1 MYFDNNYAVPAGWQ
15 KLSIGQIC
23 KKFTSGGTPS
33 RKNLDFYINGT
44 IPWVKTK
51 ELNDGYIADV
61 EEFITEEALSNS
73 SAKKLPKDTVLM
85 AMYGATV
92 GKLGILPFDAACNQ
106 ACAAMVVD
114 EGFSDFKF
122 LFYLLKNWRSEIIS
136 QATGA
141 AQQNLSGELVRNFEF
156 DFPPVEIQNAIGEL
170 LGTLDEKIRVNQQIA
185 STLEQIA
192 QTVFKSWFLDFD
204 PVHAKARGAQPVG
217 MNAETAALFP
227 DSIEES
233 ELGNIPKGWKVG
245 TISNLCSRIANGS
258 TPLRSNQSF
267 WEGGDIPWFK
277 TGELDDGYVL
287 TSGERITSMGLDNSS
302 CKIFPANTV
311 LIALY
316 GATIGRLGIISN
328 DAAFNQACCAMIA
341 KDEVGLP
348 FLFLS
353 LFSRKLL
360 FVNSGMGAAQQNI
373 SKEIVENCPLV
384 IPTEKVLLEFDDLMA
399 PIFEKLKSIRFE
411 NQALG
416 ELRDSLL
423 PRLISGELEIPAE
436 LLEA

>member
-1 MYFDNNYAVPAGWQ
+1 MYFDNDYAVPVGWQ

-61 EEFITEEALSNS
+61 EELITEEALSNS

-92 GKLGILPFDAACNQ
+92 GKLGILPFEAACNQ

-114 EGFSDFKF
+114 EEFSDFKF
-122 LFYLLKNWRSEIIS
+122 LFYLLKNWRSEIIA

-170 LGTLDEKIRVNQQIA
+170 LGTLDEKIRANKQIA

-192 QTVFKSWFLDFD
+192 QTVFKSWFVDFD
-204 PVHAKARGAQPVG
+204 PVHTKARGEQPLG
-217 MNAETAALFP
+217 MDAETAALFP
-227 DSIEES
+227 DSFEDS
-233 ELGNIPKGWKVG
+233 ELGPIPAGWKVSPISECSKVVVGG
-245 TISNLCSRIANGS
+245 TPSRKVDEYWDGMV
-258 TPLRSNQSF
+258 
-267 WEGGDIPWFK
+267 PWINSGK
-277 TGELDDGYVL
+277 TNEFRVTQPSEYITELGVQKSAAKLMPVGTTIMAMTGATLGQFSRMEIQACGTQNVIGILDDGTWPNEFIYF
-287 TSGERITSMGLDNSS
+287 T
-302 CKIFPANTV
+302 
-311 LIALY
+311 IALAMDKVLS
-316 GATIGRLGIISN
+316 GATGGAQQHVSKSIVEE
-328 DAAFNQACCAMIA
+328 IA
-341 KDEVGLP
+341 VVNPGHALSVRFAEVVLP
-348 FLFLS
+348 F
-353 LFSRKLL
+353 FSQIA
-360 FVNSGMGAAQQNI
+360 N
-373 SKEIVENCPLV
+373 
-384 IPTEKVLLEFDDLMA
+384 LEFQNHSLVE
-399 PIFEKLKSIRFE
+399 I
-411 NQALG
+411 
-416 ELRDSLL
+416 RDSLL
-423 PRLISGELEIPAE
+423 PRLISGELEIPSE